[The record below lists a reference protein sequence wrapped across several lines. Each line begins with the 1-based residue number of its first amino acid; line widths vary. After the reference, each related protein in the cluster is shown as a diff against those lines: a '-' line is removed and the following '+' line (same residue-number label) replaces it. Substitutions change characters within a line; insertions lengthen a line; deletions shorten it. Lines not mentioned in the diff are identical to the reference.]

1 MNRQALSRTALWWI
15 ILVLILLAI
24 ALYFSYRE
32 RARFSPDE
40 SSSVAAAI
48 KNPTECPSSPRP
60 GSSCDSDKK
69 KIKIVCL
76 KNNAYCRC
84 ENGYWQNYVCPVGRP
99 CKNNVG
105 CTPAAS

>member
-48 KNPTECPSSPRP
+48 KNPTECPSSPSYQVLLATQTRRRLRLF
-60 GSSCDSDKK
+60 
-69 KIKIVCL
+69 V
-76 KNNAYCRC
+76 
-84 ENGYWQNYVCPVGRP
+84 
-99 CKNNVG
+99 
-105 CTPAAS
+105 